1 VCGQFLEVLGRAFFM
16 YDCDDFTKN
25 FYNVYMGFEQVPLPK
40 QVEDPVIYHSRLHPP
55 PHNGPGTEEDSL
67 ASCIHL
73 QPQVPKQDLV
83 KLTTLDGKILRFEAR
98 CANGQ
103 VEDEDRKF
111 IIGYFLANDT
121 VACWELRQRNSG
133 FAEGKFAER
142 GRKRNPYTGEWYKP
156 TDLFVGASVSISTM
170 PMVITRADEYTL
182 KYLEE
187 NSGQFPMS
195 DCYCVLANIAAIKD
209 DEECKALGSLDPDT
223 FRQVVEHKTGVYLE
237 DQELITLLRK
247 FGEPSDE
254 PRIAI
259 DPLLAAI

>member
-1 VCGQFLEVLGRAFFM
+1 
-16 YDCDDFTKN
+16 
-25 FYNVYMGFEQVPLPK
+25 MG
-40 QVEDPVIYHSRLHPP
+40 
-55 PHNGPGTEEDSL
+55 
-67 ASCIHL
+67 
-73 QPQVPKQDLV
+73 KQDLV
-83 KLTTLDGKILRFEAR
+83 KLTTLDGKILRYEAR
-98 CANGQ
+98 CMNGQ

-111 IIGYFLANDT
+111 IIGFFCANDT

-156 TDLFVGASVSISTM
+156 QDLFVGASVSISCM

-187 NSGQFPMS
+187 NKNQFPMS
-195 DCYCVLANIAAIKD
+195 NVEYILSRIASIKE
-209 DEECKALGSLDPDT
+209 DEECKAVGSLDPDT
-223 FRQVVEHKTGVYLE
+223 FREVIAEKTGVSLE

-259 DPLLAAI
+259 EPLL